1 MKLFVAYGSLYIDGD
16 LFALVDA
23 RHIPKNEYRVD
34 ISFSDKYKTLTP
46 EIVNACRIYWK
57 KPDTDTSGDLTLAN
71 KETYYSLYNAIRDA
85 INSHD
90 EVTFTIGGLK

>member
-1 MKLFVAYGSLYIDGD
+1 MKLFIAYGKLYLDGN

-23 RHIPKNEYRVD
+23 RHIPKDTYRVD

-46 EIVNACRIYWK
+46 EIVGVCRIYWP
-57 KPDTDTSGDLTLAN
+57 KPDTDTSGDLILAN
-71 KETYYSLYNAIRDA
+71 METYTELYNAIRDA

>member
-1 MKLFVAYGSLYIDGD
+1 MKLFVAYGKLYVDGD

-23 RHIPKNEYRVD
+23 RHIPKNEYHVD

-46 EIVNACRIYWK
+46 EIVGVCRIYWP
-57 KPDTDTSGDLTLAN
+57 KPNTDTSGDLTLVN
-71 KETYYSLYNAIRDA
+71 MNTYTLLYNDIRDA